1 MEWLYSL
8 FLEHSAL
15 QAVVVLSLIS
25 AIGLGLG
32 RVHFWGVSLGVTFVF
47 FAGIL
52 AGHLGLSVDPQM
64 LNYAESFGL
73 VIFVYSLGLQVG
85 PGFFSSFRKGGVTLN
100 MLALGVVLLGT
111 LLTVVAS
118 YATGVSLPD
127 MVGILCGATTN
138 TPALGAAQQTLKQMG
153 MDSSTPA
160 LGCAVAY
167 PMGGSWC
174 NPCRFINSQS
184 VGSQRRLGDKRERR
198 CEQNLHCSVS
208 STQSCYFQ

>member
-1 MEWLYSL
+1 
-8 FLEHSAL
+8 
-15 QAVVVLSLIS
+15 
-25 AIGLGLG
+25 
-32 RVHFWGVSLGVTFVF
+32 
-47 FAGIL
+47 
-52 AGHLGLSVDPQM
+52 M

-153 MDSSTPA
+153 LESSTPA

-167 PMGGSWC
+167 PMGV
-174 NPCRFINSQS
+174 
-184 VGSQRRLGDKRERR
+184 VGVILAVLQTVGNIGLVVLLFVIHPAGTI
-198 CEQNLHCSVS
+198 VS
-208 STQSCYFQ
+208 GGVHLFF